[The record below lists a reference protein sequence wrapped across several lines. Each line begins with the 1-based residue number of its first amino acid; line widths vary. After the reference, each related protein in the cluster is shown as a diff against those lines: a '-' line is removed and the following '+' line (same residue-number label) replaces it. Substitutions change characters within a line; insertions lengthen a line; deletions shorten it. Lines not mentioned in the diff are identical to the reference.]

1 MPDDST
7 TPAPAE
13 PQGWLGR
20 LRAMPNDS
28 TAKTLLVAITLCLVC
43 SVIVSSAAVGLK
55 PLQQRNAEEDRK
67 RIILDVAGLTDPGKS
82 VDELFEQVEPRVV
95 DLVTGTYAEGI
106 DPDTYN
112 QRAAAKDPAESIAVP
127 AAQDIAS
134 IRRRANA
141 ATVYLVNDNGTLKRL
156 VLPVHGYGLWSTLYG
171 YIALEGDGNTIFGL
185 QYYEHGETAGLGG
198 EVDNPKWLAHW
209 RGKVVYGSDGTPEIE
224 VIKGVVQ
231 ADDPAAQ
238 FHVDGLAGATLTAK
252 GVTHMLHFWLGDE
265 GFGPF
270 LRTLRSGT

>member
-7 TPAPAE
+7 TPAPAR

-20 LRAMPNDS
+20 LRSMPNDS

-55 PLQQRNAEEDRK
+55 PRQQRNAEEDRR
-67 RIILDVAGLTDPGKS
+67 RIILEVAGLMEPGKS
-82 VDELFEQVEPRVV
+82 INELFEQVEPRVV

-112 QRAAAKDPAESIAVP
+112 QRAAAKDPAESVAIP
-127 AAQDIAS
+127 SAQDIAS

-141 ATVYLVNDNGTLKRL
+141 ATVYLVHDNGTLKRI
-156 VLPVHGYGLWSTLYG
+156 VLPVYGYGLWSTLYG

-198 EVDNPKWLAHW
+198 EVDNPKWRAKW
-209 RGKVVYGSDGTPEIE
+209 KGKVVYGSDGAPDIE
-224 VIKGVVQ
+224 VAKGTVGP
-231 ADDPAAQ
+231 DDPIAQ
-238 FHVDGLAGATLTAK
+238 FRVDGLAGATLTSN
-252 GVTHMLHFWLGDE
+252 GVTNMLRYWLGDE

-270 LRTLRSGT
+270 LRKLRSSA